1 MLLIAL
7 SCTRQL
13 CILARRIAVSR
24 RANAAFLP
32 RRDSLLRR
40 AGFRPVS
47 RRPKRIASRMCASA
61 CDVRDVCAWMGAC
74 RRHARTHLSY
84 FLWDMGQ

>member
-1 MLLIAL
+1 MLLIAP
-7 SCTRQL
+7 SCTRQP
-13 CILARRIAVSR
+13 CVLARRILVFR
-24 RANAAFLP
+24 RANPALLP

-40 AGFRPVS
+40 AVFCPVS
-47 RRPKRIASRMCASA
+47 RRPKRIASRTCASA
-61 CDVRDVCAWMGAC
+61 CDVRDVCAWTGAC